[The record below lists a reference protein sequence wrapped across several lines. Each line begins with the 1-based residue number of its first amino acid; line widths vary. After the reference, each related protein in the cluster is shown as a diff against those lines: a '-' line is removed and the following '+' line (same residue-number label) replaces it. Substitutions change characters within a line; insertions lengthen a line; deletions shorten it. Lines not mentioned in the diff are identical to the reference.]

1 MSVLVVLILAALLIL
16 LVALPLG
23 KRERVNQLL
32 TELDRDDAADEL
44 ADAEEEVRDLDV
56 MTGPDGVSSPPTLN
70 SGAAIRTIRL
80 SFPNIEHARGTSKRR
95 LSRLLLSARRLGAS
109 VIVPYE

>member
-1 MSVLVVLILAALLIL
+1 MSVLVVLIVAALLIL

-44 ADAEEEVRDLDV
+44 ADADEEVRDLDV
-56 MTGPDGVSSPPTLN
+56 LTNPEDAEQHLPDWGP
-70 SGAAIRTIRL
+70 GAPRRK
-80 SFPNIEHARGTSKRR
+80 KR
-95 LSRLLLSARRLGAS
+95 
-109 VIVPYE
+109 

>member
-56 MTGPDGVSSPPTLN
+56 MTGPEDAEQHLPDWGP
-70 SGAAIRTIRL
+70 GA
-80 SFPNIEHARGTSKRR
+80 PRR
-95 LSRLLLSARRLGAS
+95 KQR
-109 VIVPYE
+109 